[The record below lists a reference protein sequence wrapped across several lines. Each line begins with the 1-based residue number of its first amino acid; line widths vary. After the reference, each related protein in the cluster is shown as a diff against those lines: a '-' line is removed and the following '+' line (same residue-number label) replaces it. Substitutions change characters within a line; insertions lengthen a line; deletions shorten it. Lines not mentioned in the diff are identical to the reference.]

1 MKTYDFAS
9 FMIKLGKP
17 LGWMEEYR
25 NDFEKQDLFLEE
37 LNIPTYNE
45 FADFLFYDV
54 VQALVKVYLVN
65 HEMRKRAAGKGPED
79 SFHTDMSFEEEEEE
93 NEDKND

>member
-54 VQALVKVYLVN
+54 V
-65 HEMRKRAAGKGPED
+65 
-79 SFHTDMSFEEEEEE
+79 
-93 NEDKND
+93 